1 MRLALWQNVLAFI
14 GILVGAIA
22 LYAALNESAA
32 VRQQTA
38 AAVWPFVQMT
48 IEDRAAADDAH
59 FAISFTNVGVGPARM
74 GQLRILVD
82 GQPARTLSGLTASEP
97 GAALPDI
104 SRNFLSNRVISP
116 GESITLL
123 STNDPARVAYFRD
136 LVARPASSLSY
147 CYCSIFDACWLI
159 DSQRNLHEPEA
170 VAQCPDFAAD
180 AYQPEA

>member
-48 IEDRAAADDAH
+48 IEDRAAADDSH
-59 FAISFTNVGVGPARM
+59 FAILFTNVGVGPARM

-82 GQPARTLSGLTASEP
+82 GRPARTLTELAASEAGQP
-97 GAALPDI
+97 LADI
-104 SRNFLSNRVISP
+104 SRNFISNRVISP
-116 GESITLL
+116 GENITLL
-123 STNDPARVAYFRD
+123 STNDPARVAYFRA
-136 LVARPASSLSY
+136 LVALPASSLSY
-147 CYCSIFDACWLI
+147 CYCSIFDACWVI
-159 DSQRNLHEPEA
+159 DSQRNLHQPEA
-170 VAQCPDFAAD
+170 VEQCPDFGKD
-180 AYQPEA
+180 AYQPET